1 MYQCLLDIYVVV
13 YLLLQMVT
21 KTCNIISCLIY
32 IDIFSYMIVWFFIY
46 YCTNVYETLLQ
57 KCKTCLKKNIYIKK
71 QHKNNFGS
79 NFNLP
84 VTQVWSLDKTL
95 KNTRTELGQFS
106 HNENFPPWQPI
117 DLQ

>member
-46 YCTNVYETLLQ
+46 YCTNVYETLLHV
-57 KCKTCLKKNIYIKK
+57 LKNIYI
-71 QHKNNFGS
+71 
-79 NFNLP
+79 
-84 VTQVWSLDKTL
+84 
-95 KNTRTELGQFS
+95 
-106 HNENFPPWQPI
+106 
-117 DLQ
+117 